1 MGWHSASLWKPF
13 ICCPSRNTLSPSC
26 VRARRHRDGL
36 APGDG
41 QAVGPLQ
48 LPQLLQ
54 LMYPAGPAA
63 QCTLGRG
70 AVLRGSQTK
79 KKPIGGLCG
88 TLPLPTTCCRTGFR
102 WRIATFSAELW
113 HFPKLTVT
121 LDTGCGRCLSST
133 RVATGRAYFQEGLHA
148 WASPLC
154 DVRLC
159 SGDWVGTGTGGG
171 VVGSTRA
178 GYLRRY
184 TPARIAP
191 RSRMLA
197 SPIGRQE
204 PVLQPF
210 LNY

>member
-1 MGWHSASLWKPF
+1 MTSQAVFLSGVERALGWHSASLWKPF

-79 KKPIGGLCG
+79 KKPNGGLCG

-121 LDTGCGRCLSST
+121 LDTGCGRCLSPRRHRSGILP
-133 RVATGRAYFQEGLHA
+133 GRPACVGVP
-148 WASPLC
+148 S
-154 DVRLC
+154 VR
-159 SGDWVGTGTGGG
+159 
-171 VVGSTRA
+171 REA
-178 GYLRRY
+178 
-184 TPARIAP
+184 
-191 RSRMLA
+191 
-197 SPIGRQE
+197 
-204 PVLQPF
+204 VLG
-210 LNY
+210 